1 MSRYSQVKD
10 HDNLVRDQKA
20 NAIINIDGNAYEKRL
35 QQIALSNQQQ
45 MKEQQMESDIDML
58 KSDIAEIK
66 MLLKN
71 LGGTNGQ

>member
-1 MSRYSQVKD
+1 MSRYAQVKD
-10 HDNLVRDQKA
+10 HDNLVRDQKS